1 MNAAAAERAAGN
13 GCWATAAVETEKSQ
27 LSLLVRGGTIVKET
41 RDQAEKIRT
50 NCQQVMRY
58 R

>member
-1 MNAAAAERAAGN
+1 MLQGMAAMPLLPLKL
-13 GCWATAAVETEKSQ
+13 WKSQ
-27 LSLLVRGGTIVKET
+27 HLLLVRGGTIVKET